1 MPVHIETN
9 WRSSLFV
16 GVDGGKPFE
25 IKDVVCNFEEPDEAP
40 EELMLPID
48 LTKTMTFTMDMQQS
62 STSYKNIMRLI
73 GRGNNWRRMHGL
85 KPIRVPMKERRR
97 RTDIYVV

>member
-9 WRSSLFV
+9 WGSLFYA
-16 GVDGGKPFE
+16 VDSGEP
-25 IKDVVCNFEEPDEAP
+25 IKIADAVCDLEENIEAP
-40 EELMLPID
+40 ELVLLRD
-48 LTKTMTFTMDMQQS
+48 LTKPMTFTMDMQQS

-85 KPIRVPMKERRR
+85 KPIRVPIKERRIKN
-97 RTDIYVV
+97 D